1 MAQKRAEMIADT
13 RAKLIVAARHAFA
26 TKGYADTA
34 MEDLTAAAG
43 LTRGALYHHFGGKKG
58 LLKAVIDQ
66 IDAEMAERLRI
77 VIEAAPTV
85 WDGFVA
91 ENVAWLELALE
102 PEIQRIVLLDGPAAL
117 GDRERW
123 GAGSECHLSTR
134 RTIDALLADKII
146 APVDP
151 DATAHLVNGA
161 VLNAALW
168 IANADEPAEAATDA
182 VASLRVLLD
191 GLLL

>member
-1 MAQKRAEMIADT
+1 MAQKRADMIAET
-13 RAKLIVAARHAFA
+13 RAKLIEAARHAFA
-26 TKGYADTA
+26 TKGYAETA

-58 LLKAVIDQ
+58 LLEAVIDQ

-91 ENVAWLELALE
+91 ENVTWLELSLE
-102 PEIQRIVLLDGPAAL
+102 PEIRRIVLLDGPAAL

-123 GAGSECHLSTR
+123 GTGSACHLSTS
-134 RTIDALLADKII
+134 RTVQSLIADGVI

-151 DATAHLVNGA
+151 DATAHLVIGA

-168 IANADEPAEAATDA
+168 IANADEPAEAAADA
-182 VASLRVLLD
+182 VASLRVLLN
-191 GLLL
+191 GLRL